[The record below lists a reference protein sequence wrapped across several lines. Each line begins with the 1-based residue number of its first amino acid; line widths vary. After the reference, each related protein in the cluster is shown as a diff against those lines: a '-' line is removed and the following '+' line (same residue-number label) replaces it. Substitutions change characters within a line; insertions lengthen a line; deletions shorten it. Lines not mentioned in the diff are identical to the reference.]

1 MINLAISC
9 TITSLIILP
18 AALVLGLVGV
28 LYRQVSCVVQFL
40 LKITTLDHDPCD
52 DPIMVRQDATQN
64 IVYKKNLKLEATRW
78 EYVLIFL
85 NFPLQATC
93 IMVDAVLFQLSAFF
107 ALFGK
112 FLLFFLSSQISSLYV
127 SPPMV
132 KQIDF
137 LNNIKNPQNHNR
149 KNQLKLCSSRHD
161 NPLQQ
166 PRREKAR
173 SCEPMLSKDPLW
185 CFAG

>member
-1 MINLAISC
+1 MTRVMIPLWCGKMRTKILC
-9 TITSLIILP
+9 T
-18 AALVLGLVGV
+18 
-28 LYRQVSCVVQFL
+28 
-40 LKITTLDHDPCD
+40 
-52 DPIMVRQDATQN
+52 
-64 IVYKKNLKLEATRW
+64 KKNLKLEATRW

-107 ALFGK
+107 ALFGQ
-112 FLLFFLSSQISSLYV
+112 FLLFFLSSKISSLYV

-132 KQIDF
+132 TQIDF
-137 LNNIKNPQNHNR
+137 LNNIKNPQNHNH
-149 KNQLKLCSSRHD
+149 KNQLKLWWSRHD

-173 SCEPMLSKDPLW
+173 SCEPVLSKHSLW
-185 CFAG
+185 CFAGCYHDQWPWWWLAGIWWWW

>member
-1 MINLAISC
+1 
-9 TITSLIILP
+9 
-18 AALVLGLVGV
+18 
-28 LYRQVSCVVQFL
+28 
-40 LKITTLDHDPCD
+40 
-52 DPIMVRQDATQN
+52 MVRQDANQN

-132 KQIDF
+132 TQIDF
-137 LNNIKNPQNHNR
+137 LNNIKNPQNHNH
-149 KNQLKLCSSRHD
+149 KNQLKLWWSRHD

-173 SCEPMLSKDPLW
+173 SCEPVLSKHSLW
-185 CFAG
+185 CFAGCYHDQWPWWWLATPIYNKTILGTKRHPAGIFFCCHFLVRLSESDHSRV